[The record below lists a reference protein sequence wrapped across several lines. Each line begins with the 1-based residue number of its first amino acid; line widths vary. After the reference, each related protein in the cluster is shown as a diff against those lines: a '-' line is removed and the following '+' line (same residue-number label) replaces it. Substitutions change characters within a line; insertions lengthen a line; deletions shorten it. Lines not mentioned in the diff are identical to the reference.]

1 MFAPP
6 SSPAPTP
13 SASTAPK
20 AADTYTPGLGGGGG
34 SGGVGERDRGSLLLA
49 TTFSLNFLFHRTSR
63 GTEKTKRFYKK
74 KRKES
79 EVKKLRYY
87 EKSGGQK
94 QEIWGSIFCF

>member
-63 GTEKTKRFYKK
+63 GTGKPNDFIRKKEKN
-74 KRKES
+74 
-79 EVKKLRYY
+79 
-87 EKSGGQK
+87 QK
-94 QEIWGSIFCF
+94 